1 MIPMRI
7 GDVRTDSSAKL
18 AYHVACGMVHRLDV
32 RGSENVTRLAGKSA
46 VITGGGTGI
55 GQAIALAFAREGAQV
70 VVAGRRK
77 EKLDETL
84 HLLQQA
90 GCSALALEC
99 DVTKAA
105 DTQRVVKSAEGAF
118 GKVNVLVNNAGALSV
133 STVEDITEEDWD
145 RVMATNV
152 KGPFLMS
159 RAALPAMRR
168 AGGGSIINVGSVL
181 GIVAIRDRAA
191 YCASKGGV
199 SMLTKAMAL
208 DHAQDNIRVNCVCP
222 SIVESDMTRNL
233 FAETEAG
240 QQARESR
247 LASIPL
253 GRFGKPADIAGLT
266 VFLASEESSWMT
278 GTVIP
283 VDGGV
288 TAY

>member
-1 MIPMRI
+1 
-7 GDVRTDSSAKL
+7 
-18 AYHVACGMVHRLDV
+18 
-32 RGSENVTRLAGKSA
+32 VTRLAGKSA
-46 VITGGGTGI
+46 LISGGGTGI

-70 VVAGRRK
+70 AVAGRRK

-90 GCSALALEC
+90 GYSALALEC

-105 DTQRVVKSAEGAF
+105 DTQRVVKSAEDAF

-133 STVEDITEEDWD
+133 STVENITEEDWD

-233 FAETEAG
+233 FAETEVG

>member
-1 MIPMRI
+1 M
-7 GDVRTDSSAKL
+7 
-18 AYHVACGMVHRLDV
+18 
-32 RGSENVTRLAGKSA
+32 TRLAGKSA

-70 VVAGRRK
+70 AVAGRRK
-77 EKLDETL
+77 EKLEETL
-84 HLLQQA
+84 RLLRQA
-90 GCSALALEC
+90 DCSALALEC

-105 DTQRVVKSAEGAF
+105 DAEQAVKSVEAAF

-133 STVEDITEEDWD
+133 STVETIAEDDWD

-199 SMLTKAMAL
+199 TMLTKAMAL
-208 DHAQDNIRVNCVCP
+208 DHAHDNIRVNCLCP

-240 QQARESR
+240 RQSRESR

-253 GRFGKPADIAGLT
+253 GRFGKPADIAGLA

>member
-1 MIPMRI
+1 
-7 GDVRTDSSAKL
+7 
-18 AYHVACGMVHRLDV
+18 MVHRLDV

-70 VVAGRRK
+70 AVAGRRK

-99 DVTKAA
+99 DVTKAT
-105 DTQRVVKSAEGAF
+105 DPQRVVKSAEDAF

-133 STVEDITEEDWD
+133 STVENITEEDWD

-222 SIVESDMTRNL
+222 
-233 FAETEAG
+233 

>member
-1 MIPMRI
+1 
-7 GDVRTDSSAKL
+7 
-18 AYHVACGMVHRLDV
+18 
-32 RGSENVTRLAGKSA
+32 VTRLTGKSA
-46 VITGGGTGI
+46 LITGGGTGI
-55 GQAIALAFAREGAQV
+55 GQAMALAFAREGAQV
-70 VVAGRRK
+70 AVAGRRK
-77 EKLDETL
+77 NKLEETL
-84 HLLQQA
+84 RLLQDT

-105 DTQRVVKSAEGAF
+105 DTIRAAKSAEEVF
-118 GKVNVLVNNAGALSV
+118 GKLNVLVNNAGALSV
-133 STVEDITEEDWD
+133 STVETISEDDWD
-145 RVMATNV
+145 DVMTTNI

-199 SMLTKAMAL
+199 SMLTRAMAL
-208 DHAQDNIRVNCVCP
+208 DHAHDNIRVNCLCP
-222 SIVESDMTRNL
+222 SIVESDMTRNF

-240 QQARESR
+240 RQARESR

-253 GRFGKPADIAGLT
+253 GRFGKPNDIAGLA
-266 VFLASEESSWMT
+266 VFLASDESSWMT

>member
-1 MIPMRI
+1 
-7 GDVRTDSSAKL
+7 
-18 AYHVACGMVHRLDV
+18 MVHRLDV

-70 VVAGRRK
+70 AVAGRRK

-105 DTQRVVKSAEGAF
+105 DTQRVVKSAEDAF

-133 STVEDITEEDWD
+133 STVENITEEDWD

>member
-1 MIPMRI
+1 
-7 GDVRTDSSAKL
+7 
-18 AYHVACGMVHRLDV
+18 
-32 RGSENVTRLAGKSA
+32 VTRLAGKSA

-70 VVAGRRK
+70 AVAGRRK

-84 HLLQQA
+84 RLLQQA

-99 DVTKAA
+99 DVTSAT
-105 DTQRVVKSAEGAF
+105 DTQRLVKAAEDAF

-133 STVEDITEEDWD
+133 STVETIAEQDWD

-159 RAALPAMRR
+159 RVALPAMRR

-191 YCASKGGV
+191 YCASKGAV

-208 DHAQDNIRVNCVCP
+208 DHAHDNIRVNCLCP

-240 QQARESR
+240 RLARESR

-253 GRFGKPADIAGLT
+253 GRFGKPADIAGLA

>member
-1 MIPMRI
+1 
-7 GDVRTDSSAKL
+7 
-18 AYHVACGMVHRLDV
+18 
-32 RGSENVTRLAGKSA
+32 VTRLPGKSA

-70 VVAGRRK
+70 AVAGRRK
-77 EKLDETL
+77 EKLDATL
-84 HLLQQA
+84 RLLQEA

-99 DVTKAA
+99 DVTKAE
-105 DTQRVVKSAEGAF
+105 DTLRTVKAAEDAF
-118 GKVNVLVNNAGALSV
+118 GKVNVLVNNAGSLSV
-133 STVEDITEEDWD
+133 SRVENITEADWD
-145 RVMATNV
+145 RVMAANV
-152 KGPFLMS
+152 KGPFLMC

-168 AGGGSIINVGSVL
+168 AGGGSVINVGSVL

-191 YCASKGGV
+191 YCASKGAV
-199 SMLTKAMAL
+199 TMLTKAMAL
-208 DHAQDNIRVNCVCP
+208 DHAQDNIRVNCLCP

-233 FAETEAG
+233 FADTEAG
-240 QQARESR
+240 GQARESR

-253 GRFGKPADIAGLT
+253 GRFGKPADIAGLA

>member
-1 MIPMRI
+1 
-7 GDVRTDSSAKL
+7 
-18 AYHVACGMVHRLDV
+18 
-32 RGSENVTRLAGKSA
+32 VTRLAGKSA

-77 EKLDETL
+77 GKLDETL
-84 HLLQQA
+84 HLMQQA

-99 DVTKAA
+99 DVTKAT
-105 DTQRVVKSAEGAF
+105 DTQRVVKSAEDTF

-133 STVEDITEEDWD
+133 STVENITEEDWD

-222 SIVESDMTRNL
+222 SIVESGMTRNL
-233 FAETEAG
+233 FAETEVG
-240 QQARESR
+240 RQARESR

>member
-1 MIPMRI
+1 
-7 GDVRTDSSAKL
+7 
-18 AYHVACGMVHRLDV
+18 
-32 RGSENVTRLAGKSA
+32 VTRLAGKSA

-70 VVAGRRK
+70 AVAGRRK

-105 DTQRVVKSAEGAF
+105 DTQRVLKSAEDAF

-133 STVEDITEEDWD
+133 STVENITEEDWD

>member
-1 MIPMRI
+1 M
-7 GDVRTDSSAKL
+7 
-18 AYHVACGMVHRLDV
+18 
-32 RGSENVTRLAGKSA
+32 TRLAGKNA

-55 GQAIALAFAREGAQV
+55 GQAIALAFAREGAKV
-70 VVAGRRK
+70 AVAGRRK

-84 HLLQQA
+84 RLLQQA

-99 DVTKAA
+99 DVTSAT
-105 DTQRVVKSAEGAF
+105 DTQRLVKAAEDAF

-133 STVEDITEEDWD
+133 ATVESIAEEDWD

-191 YCASKGGV
+191 YCTSKGAV
-199 SMLTKAMAL
+199 SMLTRAMAL
-208 DHAQDNIRVNCVCP
+208 DQAHDNIRVNCLCP

-240 QQARESR
+240 RLARESR

-253 GRFGKPADIAGLT
+253 GRFGKPADIAGLA

>member
-1 MIPMRI
+1 M
-7 GDVRTDSSAKL
+7 
-18 AYHVACGMVHRLDV
+18 
-32 RGSENVTRLAGKSA
+32 TRLAGKSA

-70 VVAGRRK
+70 AVAGRRK

-105 DTQRVVKSAEGAF
+105 DTQRMVKAAEDAF

-133 STVEDITEEDWD
+133 STIENISEDDWD
-145 RVMATNV
+145 RVMAANV

-168 AGGGSIINVGSVL
+168 AGGGSVINVGSVL

-191 YCASKGGV
+191 YCASKGAV
-199 SMLTKAMAL
+199 TMLTKAMAL
-208 DHAQDNIRVNCVCP
+208 DHAQDNIRVNCLCP

-233 FAETEAG
+233 FADTETG
-240 QQARESR
+240 RQARESL

-253 GRFGKPADIAGLT
+253 GPISPDSPYFWRPRNPLG
-266 VFLASEESSWMT
+266 
-278 GTVIP
+278 
-283 VDGGV
+283 
-288 TAY
+288 

>member
-1 MIPMRI
+1 
-7 GDVRTDSSAKL
+7 
-18 AYHVACGMVHRLDV
+18 
-32 RGSENVTRLAGKSA
+32 VTRLTGKSA

-90 GCSALALEC
+90 GCSALALDC

-105 DTQRVVKSAEGAF
+105 DTQRVVKSAEDAF

-133 STVEDITEEDWD
+133 STVENITEEDWD

-208 DHAQDNIRVNCVCP
+208 DHARDNIRVNCVFP
-222 SIVESDMTRNL
+222 FIVESDMTRNL
-233 FAETEAG
+233 FAETEVG
-240 QQARESR
+240 RQTRESR

>member
-1 MIPMRI
+1 M
-7 GDVRTDSSAKL
+7 
-18 AYHVACGMVHRLDV
+18 
-32 RGSENVTRLAGKSA
+32 TRLAGKSA
-46 VITGGGTGI
+46 LITGGGTGI

-70 VVAGRRK
+70 TIAGRRK
-77 EKLDETL
+77 NKLEETL
-84 HLLQQA
+84 QLLQQA

-99 DVTKAA
+99 DVTKAS
-105 DTQRVVKSAEGAF
+105 DTDRAVQSAEGAF

-133 STVEDITEEDWD
+133 STVETIAEDDWD

-159 RAALPAMRR
+159 RAVLPAMRR

-199 SMLTKAMAL
+199 TMLTRAMAL
-208 DHAQDNIRVNCVCP
+208 DHASDHIRVNCLCP
-222 SIVESDMTRNL
+222 SIVESDMTQNL

-240 QQARESR
+240 RQARESR

-253 GRFGKPADIAGLT
+253 GRFGKPHDIAGLA
-266 VFLASEESSWMT
+266 VLLASDESSWMT
-278 GTVIP
+278 GSVIP

>member
-1 MIPMRI
+1 M
-7 GDVRTDSSAKL
+7 
-18 AYHVACGMVHRLDV
+18 
-32 RGSENVTRLAGKSA
+32 TRLAGKSA
-46 VITGGGTGI
+46 LITGGGTGI
-55 GQAIALAFAREGAQV
+55 GQAMALAFAREGAQV
-70 VVAGRRK
+70 AIAGRRK
-77 EKLDETL
+77 SKLEETIRL
-84 HLLQQA
+84 IQDT
-90 GCSALALEC
+90 GCSALALKC

-105 DTQRVVKSAEGAF
+105 DTIRAVKSAEDAF
-118 GKVNVLVNNAGALSV
+118 GKLNILVNNAGALSV
-133 STVEDITEEDWD
+133 STVETIAEDDWD
-145 RVMATNV
+145 DVMAANI

-191 YCASKGGV
+191 YCASKGAV
-199 SMLTKAMAL
+199 SMLTRAMAL
-208 DHAQDNIRVNCVCP
+208 DHAHDQIRVNCLCP

-240 QQARESR
+240 RQARESR

-253 GRFGKPADIAGLT
+253 GRFGKPDDIAGLA
-266 VFLASEESSWMT
+266 VFLASDESSWMT

>member
-1 MIPMRI
+1 
-7 GDVRTDSSAKL
+7 
-18 AYHVACGMVHRLDV
+18 
-32 RGSENVTRLAGKSA
+32 VTRLAGKSA

-70 VVAGRRK
+70 AVAGRRK
-77 EKLDETL
+77 EKLEETL
-84 HLLQQA
+84 RLLRQA
-90 GCSALALEC
+90 DCSALALEC

-105 DTQRVVKSAEGAF
+105 DAEQAVKSVEAAF
-118 GKVNVLVNNAGALSV
+118 GKVNVLVNNAGALNV
-133 STVEDITEEDWD
+133 STVETIAEDDWD

-199 SMLTKAMAL
+199 TMLTKAMAL
-208 DHAQDNIRVNCVCP
+208 DHAHDNIRVNCLCP

-240 QQARESR
+240 RQSRESR

-253 GRFGKPADIAGLT
+253 GRFGKPADIAGLA

>member
-1 MIPMRI
+1 M
-7 GDVRTDSSAKL
+7 
-18 AYHVACGMVHRLDV
+18 
-32 RGSENVTRLAGKSA
+32 TRLAGKSA
-46 VITGGGTGI
+46 LITGGGTGI
-55 GQAIALAFAREGAQV
+55 GQAMALAFAREGAQV
-70 VVAGRRK
+70 AVAGRRK
-77 EKLDETL
+77 SKLEETL
-84 HLLQQA
+84 RLIQDT

-105 DTQRVVKSAEGAF
+105 DTIRAVKSAEDAF
-118 GKVNVLVNNAGALSV
+118 GKLNILVNNAGALSV
-133 STVEDITEEDWD
+133 STVETIAEDDWD
-145 RVMATNV
+145 HVMATNI

-168 AGGGSIINVGSVL
+168 AGGGSIINLGSVL

-191 YCASKGGV
+191 YCASKGAV
-199 SMLTKAMAL
+199 SMLTRAMAL
-208 DHAQDNIRVNCVCP
+208 DHAHDQIRVNCLCP

-240 QQARESR
+240 RQARESR

-253 GRFGKPADIAGLT
+253 GRFGKPDDIAGLA
-266 VFLASEESSWMT
+266 VFLASDESSWMT

>member
-1 MIPMRI
+1 M
-7 GDVRTDSSAKL
+7 
-18 AYHVACGMVHRLDV
+18 
-32 RGSENVTRLAGKSA
+32 TRLAGKSA

-70 VVAGRRK
+70 AVAGRRK

-105 DTQRVVKSAEGAF
+105 DTQRMVKAAEDAF

-133 STVEDITEEDWD
+133 STIENISEDDWD
-145 RVMATNV
+145 RVMAANV

-168 AGGGSIINVGSVL
+168 AGGGSVINVGSVL

-191 YCASKGGV
+191 YCASKGAV
-199 SMLTKAMAL
+199 TMLTKAMAL
-208 DHAQDNIRVNCVCP
+208 DHAQDNIRVNCLCP

-233 FAETEAG
+233 FADTDAG
-240 QQARESR
+240 RQARESR

-253 GRFGKPADIAGLT
+253 GRFGKPADIAGLA

>member
-1 MIPMRI
+1 M
-7 GDVRTDSSAKL
+7 
-18 AYHVACGMVHRLDV
+18 
-32 RGSENVTRLAGKSA
+32 TRLAGKSA
-46 VITGGGTGI
+46 LITGGGTGI
-55 GQAIALAFAREGAQV
+55 GQAMALAFAREGAQV
-70 VVAGRRK
+70 AVAGRRK
-77 EKLDETL
+77 NKLEETL
-84 HLLQQA
+84 RLIEDT

-105 DTQRVVKSAEGAF
+105 DTIRAVESAEDAF
-118 GKVNVLVNNAGALSV
+118 GKLNILVNNAGALSV
-133 STVEDITEEDWD
+133 STVETIAEDDWD
-145 RVMATNV
+145 HVMATNI

-191 YCASKGGV
+191 YCASKGAV
-199 SMLTKAMAL
+199 SMLTRAMAL
-208 DHAQDNIRVNCVCP
+208 DHAHDQIRVNCLCP

-240 QQARESR
+240 RQARESR

-253 GRFGKPADIAGLT
+253 GRFGKPDDVAGLA
-266 VFLASEESSWMT
+266 VFLASDESSWMT

>member
-1 MIPMRI
+1 M
-7 GDVRTDSSAKL
+7 
-18 AYHVACGMVHRLDV
+18 
-32 RGSENVTRLAGKSA
+32 TRLAGKSA

-105 DTQRVVKSAEGAF
+105 DTQRVVKSAEDAF
-118 GKVNVLVNNAGALSV
+118 GKMNVLVNNAGALSV
-133 STVEDITEEDWD
+133 STVENITEEDWD

-233 FAETEAG
+233 FAETEVG

>member
-1 MIPMRI
+1 M
-7 GDVRTDSSAKL
+7 
-18 AYHVACGMVHRLDV
+18 
-32 RGSENVTRLAGKSA
+32 TRLAGKSA

-70 VVAGRRK
+70 AVAGRRK
-77 EKLDETL
+77 EKLEETL
-84 HLLQQA
+84 RLLQKA
-90 GCSALALEC
+90 GCTALALEC
-99 DVTKAA
+99 DVTKSA
-105 DTQRVVKSAEGAF
+105 DTQRLSKAAEDAF

-133 STVEDITEEDWD
+133 STVETINEDDWD

-159 RAALPAMRR
+159 RAALPALRR

-181 GIVAIRDRAA
+181 GIVAIPDRAA
-191 YCASKGGV
+191 YCTSKGGV
-199 SMLTKAMAL
+199 TMLTKAMAL
-208 DHAQDNIRVNCVCP
+208 DHAHDHIRVNCLCP
-222 SIVESDMTRNL
+222 SIVESDMTQNL

-240 QQARESR
+240 RLARESR

-253 GRFGKPADIAGLT
+253 GRFGKPADIAGLA
-266 VFLASEESSWMT
+266 VFLASDESSWMT

>member
-1 MIPMRI
+1 
-7 GDVRTDSSAKL
+7 
-18 AYHVACGMVHRLDV
+18 
-32 RGSENVTRLAGKSA
+32 VTRLAGKSA

-55 GQAIALAFAREGAQV
+55 GQAIARAFACEGAQIAV
-70 VVAGRRK
+70 VGRRR
-77 EKLDETL
+77 EKLDET
-84 HLLQQA
+84 HQLLLQA
-90 GCSALALEC
+90 GCSALTLEC

-105 DTQRVVKSAEGAF
+105 DTTRVVKSAEDAF

-133 STVEDITEEDWD
+133 STVENISEEDWD
-145 RVMATNV
+145 QVMSTNV

-159 RAALPAMRR
+159 RATLPAMRR
-168 AGGGSIINVGSVL
+168 AGGGSIINIGSVL
-181 GIVAIRDRAA
+181 GLVAIRDRAA

-199 SMLTKAMAL
+199 TMLTKAMAL
-208 DHAQDNIRVNCVCP
+208 DHAHDNIRVNCLCP

-233 FAETEAG
+233 FAQTEAG
-240 QQARESR
+240 RQARESR

-253 GRFGKPADIAGLT
+253 GRFGKPADIIGLA

>member
-1 MIPMRI
+1 
-7 GDVRTDSSAKL
+7 
-18 AYHVACGMVHRLDV
+18 
-32 RGSENVTRLAGKSA
+32 VTRLAGKSA

-70 VVAGRRK
+70 AVAGRRK

-105 DTQRVVKSAEGAF
+105 DTQRMVKAAEDAF

-133 STVEDITEEDWD
+133 STIENISEDDWD
-145 RVMATNV
+145 RVMAANV

-168 AGGGSIINVGSVL
+168 AGGGSVINVGSVL

-191 YCASKGGV
+191 YCASKGAV
-199 SMLTKAMAL
+199 TMLTKAMAL
-208 DHAQDNIRVNCVCP
+208 DHAQDNIRVNCLCP

-233 FAETEAG
+233 FADTEAG
-240 QQARESR
+240 RQARESR

-253 GRFGKPADIAGLT
+253 GRFGKPADIAGLA